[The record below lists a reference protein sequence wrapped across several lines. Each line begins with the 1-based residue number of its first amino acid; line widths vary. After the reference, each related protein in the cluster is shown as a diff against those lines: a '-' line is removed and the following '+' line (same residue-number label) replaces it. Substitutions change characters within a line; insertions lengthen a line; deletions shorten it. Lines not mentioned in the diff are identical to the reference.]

1 MKLNTMRMISLVSL
15 SRSLSFESHVSYVGR
30 LCVCILYNICARFTV
45 LGGVAKALVVLAA
58 RFNSIIL
65 HAILFCASFHL
76 YFFSSYI
83 SFRFVPFH
91 SVHFVRSFN
100 ANFRL
105 RKLFRQK
112 CNNRT
117 EAKYFNCVSR
127 NNGTCT
133 TNKMT
138 STAHKMCVFVC
149 VCLAKKDGKNLLFRI
164 HILQSS

>member
-1 MKLNTMRMISLVSL
+1 MCSLYSAWWRSQSARCSCCSFQFYHFTCNFVLRVVSL
-15 SRSLSFESHVSYVGR
+15 
-30 LCVCILYNICARFTV
+30 I
-45 LGGVAKALVVLAA
+45 
-58 RFNSIIL
+58 
-65 HAILFCASFHL
+65 
-76 YFFSSYI
+76 FFSSYI

-138 STAHKMCVFVC
+138 STAHKMCVCVC
-149 VCLAKKDGKNLLFRI
+149 VLCLAKKDGKNLLFRI